1 MEESGVISGYVDL
14 LAGELNFDRSLSRR
28 VRQEVEDHLW
38 EAAAGDLTANPLEA
52 QRRAVAHFGDP
63 HVIAAQFAAVSLTKQ
78 ARRAGVA
85 AILASA
91 CVFAAMKTRIAWYS
105 ATQWA
110 ITDDLRAVSGVI
122 GLIDRYSFWLSV
134 VIGLAG
140 FAYISSCRFTVPIGP
155 AYRKQFRR
163 VVLLCAAATVALVC
177 SVLCDGALT
186 VLRLFDAELSARALV
201 PLLSMVVEIVGAG
214 VLIAHICSITQR
226 AMWSRLTT

>member
-38 EAAAGDLTANPLEA
+38 EAAAADLTDNPPEA
-52 QRRAVAHFGDP
+52 QRRAVANFGDP
-63 HVIAAQFAAVSLTKQ
+63 HLIAAQFAVVSLTKQ

-110 ITDDLRAVSGVI
+110 ITDDMRAVSGFV

-140 FAYISSCRFTVPIGP
+140 FAYISSFRFTAPIGP

-163 VVLLCAAATVALVC
+163 VVLLCAAATAALVF
-177 SVLCDGALT
+177 SVLCDGVLT
-186 VLRLFDAELSARALV
+186 ALRLFDTELSARALV
-201 PLLSMVVEIVGAG
+201 PVLSMVVEIVGAG
-214 VLIAHICSITQR
+214 VLIAHICSITHR

>member
-1 MEESGVISGYVDL
+1 MEESGLISGYVDL

-38 EAAAGDLTANPLEA
+38 EAATADLTADPLEA
-52 QRRAVAHFGDP
+52 QRRAVANFGDP
-63 HVIAAQFAAVSLTKQ
+63 HVIAAQFAVVSLTKQ

-110 ITDDLRAVSGVI
+110 ITDDMRAVSGFI
-122 GLIDRYSFWLSV
+122 GLVDRYSFWLSV

-140 FAYISSCRFTVPIGP
+140 FAYISCRFTVPNGP
-155 AYRKQFRR
+155 AHRKQFRR
-163 VVLLCAAATVALVC
+163 VVVLCAAATAPLVF
-177 SVLCDGALT
+177 SVLCDGVLT
-186 VLRLFDAELSARALV
+186 ALRLFDTELSARALV